1 MLKLVEIKEDSSKK
15 IEIYNNLYRNLLS
28 ISVEFYHND
37 NMLFPDFDLEYP
49 YKFEAYSAI
58 PNINETNSNSSNSIN
73 ILSYNSLMTID
84 ETKYNNRGYRKVLKL
99 KSIPKKVENGELL
112 LYFYNNNLQLL
123 HSTNVSQKLGCVIEE
138 ELQNL
143 IVSFIDTYSRH
154 NEKRN
159 KTSFK
164 IIEEFDLNQIFKLTL
179 FVKVGV
185 FNEIADIYYTTEF
198 VIKDEVTL

>member
-1 MLKLVEIKEDSSKK
+1 MLTLYQVDKSSTKT
-15 IEIYNNLYRNLLS
+15 IRISDGMRDLLKFN
-28 ISVEFYHND
+28 IEFYHND
-37 NMLFPDFDLEYP
+37 NMLFPDFNLEYP
-49 YKFEAYSAI
+49 YKFEAHSAI
-58 PNINETNSNSSNSIN
+58 PNINEKNSSSSNPIN

-123 HSTNVSQKLGCVIEE
+123 HSSNICQKFGCVIEE

-185 FNEIADIYYTTEF
+185 FNEIDDIYYTTEF
-198 VIKDEVTL
+198 VIKDEITL

>member
-15 IEIYNNLYRNLLS
+15 IEVYNNLYHNLLS
-28 ISVEFYHND
+28 FSVEFYDND

-84 ETKYNNRGYRKVLKL
+84 ETKYNNRGYRKILKL
-99 KSIPKKVENGELL
+99 KNIPKKVENGELL

-123 HSTNVSQKLGCVIEE
+123 HSTNVCQKFGCVIEE
-138 ELQNL
+138 ELQDL

-154 NEKRN
+154 NEK
-159 KTSFK
+159 KK
-164 IIEEFDLNQIFKLTL
+164 
-179 FVKVGV
+179 
-185 FNEIADIYYTTEF
+185 
-198 VIKDEVTL
+198 